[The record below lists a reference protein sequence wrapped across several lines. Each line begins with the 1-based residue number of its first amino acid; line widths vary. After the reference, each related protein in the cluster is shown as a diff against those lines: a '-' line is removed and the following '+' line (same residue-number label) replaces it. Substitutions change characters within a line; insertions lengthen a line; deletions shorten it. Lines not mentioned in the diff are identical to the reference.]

1 MILATPWNIGQ
12 PVPMPRIYQADEI
25 LQDPKPKLMAL
36 IAKLK
41 PGQSYVLLELAEELG
56 ISHDTMKRIT
66 PKENRRIARVAGYH
80 KPVILIT
87 CPDASTPQPRTKKK

>member
-1 MILATPWNIGQ
+1 
-12 PVPMPRIYQADEI
+12 MPRIYQADEI
-25 LQDPKPKLMAL
+25 LQDPKPKLMTL

-56 ISHDTMKRIT
+56 ISHDTLKRIT
-66 PKENRRIARVAGYH
+66 PRENRRIARVPGYH

-87 CPDASTPQPRTKKK
+87 CPDVSTPQPRTKKK